1 MSDFWNINWIS
12 SFFDLPSR
20 PSKAR
25 LKTFLIFLRSNWE
38 YWHVRLWGQK
48 LCTLLFLK
56 QIQFIFC
63 CWCFFVVAVFLI
75 SDNLCLLISI
85 GLLNLHYVRSAKFS
99 EKFWDIFQNI
109 NPCNQRPD
117 KITRHL
123 LQGRAHT
130 RKLLFWSASFLSWV
144 L

>member
-1 MSDFWNINWIS
+1 MSDFGNINWIS

-38 YWHVRLWGQK
+38 YWNVRLWGQEW
-48 LCTLLFLK
+48 CTLLFLK
-56 QIQFIFC
+56 QLQFLFFF
-63 CWCFFVVAVFLI
+63 CWCCCCFCFLI
-75 SDNLCLLISI
+75 LDNLCLLITI
-85 GLLNLHYVRSAKFS
+85 GLLNLHYLRSARFCD
-99 EKFWDIFQNI
+99 KFWNIFQNI
-109 NPCNQRPD
+109 NPCNQRTD

-123 LQGRAHT
+123 LEGRAHT
-130 RKLLFWSASFLSWV
+130 RKLVFWSASFLSRV